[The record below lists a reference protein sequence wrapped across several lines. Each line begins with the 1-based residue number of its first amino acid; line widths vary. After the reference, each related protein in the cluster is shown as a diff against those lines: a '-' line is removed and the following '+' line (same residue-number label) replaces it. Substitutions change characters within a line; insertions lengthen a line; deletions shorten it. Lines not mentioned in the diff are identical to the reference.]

1 MLCYYLRHI
10 DLRAVYEQLPTYV
23 PGAVKPRLAN
33 IPPQLCDTLAPYFIE
48 MAWAVIGFERTTSRR
63 NFEPEYVAD
72 EVGDLIEREL
82 EGLECEIE
90 RDTAKHGLGTAIYPP
105 LADAPLTP
113 GESLEAFLGFASQ
126 AQDLVPSYAP
136 MVCLLIYQYDALC
149 SLYQA
154 GHFESALSVF
164 EAIAETR
171 QTLTHCEARHSG
183 DWRASHEAR
192 ERAALRHAPTNQQK
206 AAVLTEWDATSSDYE
221 SRADFARIIGKRDGI
236 KERTLYDWIAAH
248 EKSKA

>member
-10 DLRAVYEQLPTYV
+10 DLRAVYEQLPTYE

-48 MAWAVIGFERTTSRR
+48 MAQAAFDFERAKSWRDL
-63 NFEPEYVAD
+63 EPVFMAA
-72 EVGDLIEREL
+72 EVGDLIESEL

-90 RDTAKHGLGTAIYPP
+90 RDTAKYEWGKAISAP

-113 GESLEAFLGFASQ
+113 RTLEVFLGFADQ
-126 AQDLVPSYAP
+126 AQDLVPAYAP

-149 SLYQA
+149 SLYKA
-154 GHFESALSVF
+154 GNFESALSVF
-164 EAIAETR
+164 EAIAVTR
-171 QTLTHCEARHSG
+171 ETLTHCEERHSR
-183 DWRASHEAR
+183 DWRKSHEAR

-206 AAVLTEWDATSSDYE
+206 AAALTEWDATSSDYE
-221 SRADFARIIGKRDGI
+221 SRADFVRIIGKRDGI
-236 KERTLYDWIAAH
+236 KERTLYAWIAAH

>member
-10 DLRAVYEQLPTYV
+10 DLRAVYEQLPTYE
-23 PGAVKPRLAN
+23 PGAVKPKLAN

-48 MAWAVIGFERTTSRR
+48 MAEAAFDFEWLKNWRDL
-63 NFEPEYVAD
+63 EPVCVAA
-72 EVGDLIEREL
+72 EVGDLIESAL
-82 EGLECEIE
+82 ESLEHEIE
-90 RDTAKHGLGTAIYPP
+90 RETAECEWRTAISPP
-105 LADAPLTP
+105 LADTQLNP

-126 AQDLVPSYAP
+126 AQDLVPTYGP

-149 SLYQA
+149 SMYQA
-154 GHFESALSVF
+154 GQFESALSVF

-171 QTLTHCEARHSG
+171 QTLTHCEERHSR
-183 DWRASHEAR
+183 DWRTSHEAR

-206 AAVLTEWDATSSDYE
+206 AAVLTEWEATSSDYE
-221 SRADFARIIGKRDGI
+221 SRADFARIIGKRDRI